1 MLPALRSAATGLLA
15 QQVVLDV
22 TAHNL
27 ANVNTPGFKRSLPR
41 FTDLLYPEGRRGN
54 EPLDRIG
61 RGVRVE
67 EVRRDLS
74 QGIMEA
80 TENPHHLCVEGE
92 GFFAVRLEDGSLGYT
107 RAGIL
112 GVDSSGRLTLNGR
125 FFLEPS
131 LLLPPGGRE
140 LVVDQRGTVRV
151 RTASGEERELGR
163 IPLARFPNPE
173 GLEARGDGIFL
184 ATDAAGLPV
193 SALPGEEGTGF
204 LRQGYLERSNVDVA
218 DEMVRMISALRAY
231 QLNAKM
237 VQASDEALD
246 VANRI
251 VRG

>member
-1 MLPALRSAATGLLA
+1 MLPALRSAATGLIA
-15 QQVVLDV
+15 HQAMMDV
-22 TAHNL
+22 TANNL

-41 FTDLLYPEGRRGN
+41 FTDLLHPQAGRGG

-61 RGVRVE
+61 GGVRVD
-67 EVRRDLS
+67 EVRRDFR

-80 TENPHHLCVEGE
+80 TENPYHLCVEGE
-92 GFFAVRLEDGSLGYT
+92 GFFAVRLEDGSLGFA

-112 GVDSSGRLTLNGR
+112 GVDASGRLTLNGR
-125 FFLEPS
+125 FFLEPP
-131 LLLPPGGRE
+131 LQLPPGGKE
-140 LVVDQRGTVRV
+140 LVVDERGTVRV

-163 IPLARFPNPE
+163 IGLARFPNPE

-184 ATDAAGLPV
+184 PTEASGQPV
-193 SALPGEEGTGF
+193 TALPGEEGTGL

-246 VANRI
+246 AANRI
-251 VRG
+251 VRA

>member
-15 QQVVLDV
+15 HQVMMDV

-41 FTDLLYPEGRRGN
+41 FSDLLYPEGRRGN

-61 RGVRVE
+61 RGVRVD
-67 EVRRDLS
+67 EVRRDLR
-74 QGIMEA
+74 QGMMEA
-80 TENPHHLCVEGE
+80 TENPYHLCVEGE

-107 RAGIL
+107 RAGIIGL
-112 GVDSSGRLTLNGR
+112 DSEGRLTLNGR
-125 FFLEPS
+125 FFLEPP
-131 LLLPPGGRE
+131 LQLPPGGKE
-140 LVVDQRGTVRV
+140 LMVDQRGTMRF
-151 RTASGEERELGR
+151 RTPSGEERELGR
-163 IPLARFPNPE
+163 IPLTRFNNPE
-173 GLEARGDGIFL
+173 GLEARGDGILL
-184 ATDAAGLPV
+184 ATEASGVPV
-193 SALPGEEGTGF
+193 SALPGEEGMGL